1 MDSKFKIYFFWLNR
15 IDSLVGSKNAPNM
28 GIVEVALEKI
38 EQEGTLLLKEFNNL
52 VIIIIIM
59 SQYKYNLLNLMI
71 Y

>member
-1 MDSKFKIYFFWLNR
+1 
-15 IDSLVGSKNAPNM
+15 M

-52 VIIIIIM
+52 VVIIIM
-59 SQYKYNLLNLMI
+59 YQYKYNLLNLMI

>member
-1 MDSKFKIYFFWLNR
+1 
-15 IDSLVGSKNAPNM
+15 M

-52 VIIIIIM
+52 VIIIIM
-59 SQYKYNLLNLMI
+59 YQYKYNLLNLMI